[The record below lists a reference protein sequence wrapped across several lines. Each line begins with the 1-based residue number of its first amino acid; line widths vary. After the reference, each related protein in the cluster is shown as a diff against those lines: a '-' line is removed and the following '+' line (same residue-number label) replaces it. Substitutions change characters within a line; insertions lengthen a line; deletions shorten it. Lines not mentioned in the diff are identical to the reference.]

1 MKYFPFKILILCILM
16 PPVLYIASIQVI
28 EKKLQSLYSN
38 EIEEIYLGDTR
49 PLFEG
54 SVGIVDAITQNI
66 DSYIQSKVLLSWG
79 VKASVTVT
87 TRSNTIV
94 YPGTFRPEEMS
105 PSTRSSIQVAKENY
119 TALNQ
124 GFKVVVNVQV
134 ARDQFLSVA
143 MLALYL
149 FLSLLIFSF
158 YYRRVSR
165 IAERETRSV
174 QDEIQRL
181 SQMEQ
186 THQARLEKLNEQRK
200 YLSGELRKTRKVYDS
215 EKEKASRTE
224 DEMIDEIV
232 TLEKNLEKNLSL
244 QKTQEEELDLLKNK
258 ISQYEKGELKSSKQ
272 KAKASEALQ
281 KRFRTLY
288 KNLLVHD
295 RAVNGF
301 ISLSPDL
308 QLKAEEIMLQL
319 HDDPK
324 RVSIKR
330 KVFGKKNRETV
341 FEVLFSYKG
350 RLYYRYTNE
359 QKLEVVSVGT
369 KHTQAKD
376 LTFLDQL

>member
-1 MKYFPFKILILCILM
+1 M

-232 TLEKNLEKNLSL
+232 TLEKKLEKNLFL
-244 QKTQEEELDLLKNK
+244 QKTQEEEL
-258 ISQYEKGELKSSKQ
+258 
-272 KAKASEALQ
+272 
-281 KRFRTLY
+281 
-288 KNLLVHD
+288 
-295 RAVNGF
+295 
-301 ISLSPDL
+301 
-308 QLKAEEIMLQL
+308 
-319 HDDPK
+319 
-324 RVSIKR
+324 
-330 KVFGKKNRETV
+330 
-341 FEVLFSYKG
+341 
-350 RLYYRYTNE
+350 
-359 QKLEVVSVGT
+359 
-369 KHTQAKD
+369 
-376 LTFLDQL
+376 